1 LLQFGLHAGLRHR
14 PDQEYLRD
22 ARASI
27 GFHQA
32 HYDKAF
38 PFGIK
43 VTSCEGTSNLTS

>member
-1 LLQFGLHAGLRHR
+1 VT
-14 PDQEYLRD
+14 P
-22 ARASI
+22 RASI

-43 VTSCEGTSNLTS
+43 VIDAMVGAEPVFVFRWVQLRLIKRDINIL